1 MNKFFAILFIF
12 CLTANITLAAPN
24 YDPNKKWVNYDD
36 SYNTALWNKLN
47 QQYHNKCTVKHS
59 ETYSSDVCDMNA
71 YTREV
76 VIPYNHLKINTNPAY
91 Y

>member
-1 MNKFFAILFIF
+1 MRKLFTILFIL

-24 YDPNKKWVNYDD
+24 YDPNKKWVNYDM
-36 SYNTALWNKLN
+36 SYNVELRNRLE
-47 QQYHNKCTVKHS
+47 QQYHDKCTIKYS
-59 ETYSSDVCDMNA
+59 ETYSADICDMNA

-76 VIPYNHLKINTNPAY
+76 VIPYNHLKINTNPVY